1 MRGSRDDPHVIC
13 RLKSL
18 HFLLPLGFFQ
28 KLFIYLFIYFLLFFL
43 ISRLRRPCL
52 QLDLERNWQIFA
64 YFDSNTYWYLFLFF
78 SLRRYDY
85 EILLHNSTFCLV
97 PRGRRLGSF
106 RFIEVLQVSL
116 PNFIVFK
123 QETNYSPTKHTYRSP
138 LKTHTLSCTLFL
150 LVFKLKQK
158 NLFFFFLILFF
169 VLVFYLNR
177 PAVFPS
183 YSQTTGWYPS
193 PRSLTGKRLPF
204 GRMNGFSSRLF
215 FISIFAFVIIDLER
229 DPLAYQII
237 EQCCYLLRQ
246 MMLCVLSVCEP
257 CLAPSLRGLPNY
269 LGTCAVCVRLFF
281 SVPVSVCCV

>member
-1 MRGSRDDPHVIC
+1 M
-13 RLKSL
+13 
-18 HFLLPLGFFQ
+18 
-28 KLFIYLFIYFLLFFL
+28 
-43 ISRLRRPCL
+43 
-52 QLDLERNWQIFA
+52 
-64 YFDSNTYWYLFLFF
+64 
-78 SLRRYDY
+78 
-85 EILLHNSTFCLV
+85 

-123 QETNYSPTKHTYRSP
+123 QETTNYSPTKHTYRSP
-138 LKTHTLSCTLFL
+138 LKTHTL
-150 LVFKLKQK
+150 V
-158 NLFFFFLILFF
+158 LFFFLFSNSNRKPFLLFLYFIF
-169 VLVFYLNR
+169 VLAFYLNR

-246 MMLCVLSVCEP
+246 MMLCVLCVCVCVCEP

-281 SVPVSVCCV
+281 SLPVSVCCV

>member
-1 MRGSRDDPHVIC
+1 MEPIFSRYARITRWPACH
-13 RLKSL
+13 
-18 HFLLPLGFFQ
+18 LPLGVSPFSSSAWIPSKTFY
-28 KLFIYLFIYFLLFFL
+28 LFIYLFSSFFFL

-138 LKTHTLSCTLFL
+138 LKTHTL
-150 LVFKLKQK
+150 V
-158 NLFFFFLILFF
+158 LFFFLFSNSNRKPFLLFFLFF
-169 VLVFYLNR
+169 VFSFSFFFYLNR

-215 FISIFAFVIIDLER
+215 FIYRF
-229 DPLAYQII
+229 
-237 EQCCYLLRQ
+237 LL
-246 MMLCVLSVCEP
+246 LL
-257 CLAPSLRGLPNY
+257 
-269 LGTCAVCVRLFF
+269 
-281 SVPVSVCCV
+281 